1 MLWKTTDT
9 DALLAAEF
17 SKSLE
22 VSEVLGQLLVHAGLA
37 DVETA
42 EAFLRPRLAQL
53 EDPFALTN
61 LRAAVTRIEQAVA
74 AKESVVVFGDYDVDG
89 VTSTV
94 QLVSLL
100 RQLELDPRYC
110 VPRRLE
116 EGYGLSEE
124 AIDRVF
130 DGDAPDLLIALDC
143 GTNAHDAIA
152 YIRKQGVDVIIVDH
166 HQTKTE
172 APADCIFINPH
183 VNDAATAAWRH
194 LCTAGLVFKLLHGI
208 LKSRREAD
216 DPRVASIQ
224 LKDYLDLVAMG
235 TIADLVPLH
244 GENRILSWFGLHHL
258 RANGRT
264 GVRALA
270 EVSGIDA
277 AQEIVSADI
286 SFKMA
291 PRINASGRLA
301 DASLPIELLLDDDY
315 QACRE
320 RAKQLDTMNRE
331 RQLIERAIVQEAEAR
346 AERDFADAP
355 GVVLYGADWH
365 PGVVGIVASRVSRR
379 FNKPCVILGAEG
391 ELAKG
396 SGRSVH
402 NVNLVEILQ
411 RCTDL
416 LGHWGGHPM
425 AVGVSLQ
432 AEEVEAFTQRFVE
445 SLAALHPNG
454 LPEPSLRLSAWLEL
468 EQVSETLLEQL
479 DRLRPFGQGNTEPVF
494 GLRGVVLQDSPQAFG
509 ENNFRL
515 RLPAPAG
522 DGRGLSGVAWR
533 LGEAPLAGQPIDL
546 AVRLS
551 WNFWRNQ
558 RSPQITVVDW
568 RPSEDGSAVD

>member
-1 MLWKTTDT
+1 
-9 DALLAAEF
+9 
-17 SKSLE
+17 
-22 VSEVLGQLLVHAGLA
+22 
-37 DVETA
+37 
-42 EAFLRPRLAQL
+42 
-53 EDPFALTN
+53 
-61 LRAAVTRIEQAVA
+61 
-74 AKESVVVFGDYDVDG
+74 
-89 VTSTV
+89 
-94 QLVSLL
+94 
-100 RQLELDPRYC
+100 
-110 VPRRLE
+110 
-116 EGYGLSEE
+116 
-124 AIDRVF
+124 
-130 DGDAPDLLIALDC
+130 
-143 GTNAHDAIA
+143 
-152 YIRKQGVDVIIVDH
+152 
-166 HQTKTE
+166 
-172 APADCIFINPH
+172 
-183 VNDAATAAWRH
+183 
-194 LCTAGLVFKLLHGI
+194 
-208 LKSRREAD
+208 
-216 DPRVASIQ
+216 
-224 LKDYLDLVAMG
+224 
-235 TIADLVPLH
+235 
-244 GENRILSWFGLHHL
+244 
-258 RANGRT
+258 
-264 GVRALA
+264 
-270 EVSGIDA
+270 
-277 AQEIVSADI
+277 
-286 SFKMA
+286 MA

-331 RQLIERAIVQEAEAR
+331 RRLIERAIVQEAEAR
-346 AERDFADAP
+346 AERDFTDAP

-411 RCTDL
+411 RCADL

-479 DRLRPFGQGNTEPVF
+479 DRLRPFGQGNSEPVF